1 LSTATELIFGLP
13 GETLDSWRE
22 VINTTVKYGFDS
34 VSMSPLWL
42 LKGSYLNQASAR
54 KDNQYVGKFMLAENA
69 VTQYGDF
76 ISVERD
82 EIAVQSKNY
91 TFEEWKTVLKYQIN
105 ILMTIYYGYGKELL
119 YYANNINI
127 KPVTLFDHLLKDPKK
142 YPVFNE
148 VVEGYVKTYTD
159 NMYDTEQELYNF
171 IKDNLE
177 KFKKDKE
184 SLVRL
189 GHKRS
194 HATYLVKYIY
204 KDPEKKYLREI
215 GNAICEISLSKEAQ
229 EKTNFILDLS
239 IKSIIDP
246 FQDLF
251 TPDIEFETKYDLN
264 NWMLQGYSKGLD
276 FYKLDKPKKI
286 LLKCRNSHTVRA
298 TIKKDKDQ
306 KRTDC
311 FNFLRYMNSG
321 LMTRFVD
328 TRAN

>member
-1 LSTATELIFGLP
+1 
-13 GETLDSWRE
+13 
-22 VINTTVKYGFDS
+22 
-34 VSMSPLWL
+34 M
-42 LKGSYLNQASAR
+42 
-54 KDNQYVGKFMLAENA
+54 
-69 VTQYGDF
+69 
-76 ISVERD
+76 
-82 EIAVQSKNY
+82 
-91 TFEEWKTVLKYQIN
+91 
-105 ILMTIYYGYGKELL
+105 
-119 YYANNINI
+119 
-127 KPVTLFDHLLKDPKK
+127 
-142 YPVFNE
+142 
-148 VVEGYVKTYTD
+148 
-159 NMYDTEQELYNF
+159 
-171 IKDNLE
+171 
-177 KFKKDKE
+177 
-184 SLVRL
+184 
-189 GHKRS
+189 
-194 HATYLVKYIY
+194 
-204 KDPEKKYLREI
+204 
-215 GNAICEISLSKEAQ
+215 SKEAQ